1 MTQALERRRAI
12 AIEAVITFGVDLTPA
27 EICEVFEAVIL
38 AWPADQHKHV
48 TALGN
53 RLGGIA
59 DAMEREARL

>member
-12 AIEAVITFGVDLTPA
+12 AIDAVITFCADLTPA
-27 EICEVFEAVIL
+27 EICKVFEAAIL
-38 AWPADQHKHV
+38 AWPAEHHGLV